1 MLSIYVVMIIIEYA
15 SIKYNAWN
23 MEIEIK
29 KLKELIENESNTEN
43 IVSRHTQSVVR
54 PYNYRSMQ

>member
-1 MLSIYVVMIIIEYA
+1 MLSICVVMILIEYV

-43 IVSRHTQSVVR
+43 IVYRQNQSVIQ
-54 PYNYRSMQ
+54 PYNYRSML